1 VAISLTAL
9 SYYYAGLTEEQLLV
23 CFDTL
28 LQTDDSEFEFQMW
41 TLHDAS
47 LPTSLRRL
55 AGINTR
61 DVVQFR
67 NNVFPVFAYNHSTID
82 FFLSHAVFP
91 KEAKEFSH
99 KLATS
104 GWDLVEKKPHL
115 TTGFSGTNDRQYL
128 LPTSIKQTDHV
139 QQTSTNALVLSHLLQ
154 EENDHCHRLCGPT
167 GVPLTTREF
176 LHLVNQQEP
185 CIRVVLDVGAQM
197 LDLRNQDLA
206 MYWLSLHPPG
216 VLAAVFFDDRD
227 ELVVLSLDG
236 NLEPLESSPYKQSM
250 DKVVV
255 YLDDAHTRGT
265 DLHLPKGTRAAVT
278 LGPDVTKDRLVQGM
292 SS

>member
-1 VAISLTAL
+1 
-9 SYYYAGLTEEQLLV
+9 LTEDQLLA
-23 CFDTL
+23 CFGGL
-28 LQTDDSEFEFQMW
+28 LQTDDPEFEFHTW
-41 TLHDAS
+41 TLQCVN
-47 LPTSLRRL
+47 LPQSLRRL

-67 NNVFPVFAYNHSTID
+67 SHVYPIFAHNHSTIN

-91 KEAKEFSH
+91 KEAREFSH

-104 GWDLVEKKPHL
+104 GWDLVEKKPHI

-128 LPTSIKQTDHV
+128 LPTSIKQTDPV
-139 QQTSTNALVLSHLLQ
+139 QQASTNALVLSNLLQ
-154 EENDHCHRLCGPT
+154 EENNHYHRICDSA
-167 GVPLTTREF
+167 GVPLTTQAF
-176 LHLVNQQEP
+176 LGLVNQQRP
-185 CIRVVLDVGAQM
+185 YIRVVLDVGAQM

-206 MYWLSLHPPG
+206 AYWLSLHPVG
-216 VLAAVFFDDRD
+216 VSAAVFFDDRD
-227 ELVVLSLDG
+227 ELVVLSMDG
-236 NLEPLESSPYKQSM
+236 NLEPLESSTYKQSM

-265 DLHLPKGTRAAVT
+265 DLHLPKRTRAAVT

-292 SS
+292 